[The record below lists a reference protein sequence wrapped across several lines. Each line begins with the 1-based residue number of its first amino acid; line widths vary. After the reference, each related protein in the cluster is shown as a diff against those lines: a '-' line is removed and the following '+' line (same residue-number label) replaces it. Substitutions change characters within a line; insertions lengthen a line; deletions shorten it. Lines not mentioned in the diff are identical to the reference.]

1 MIGDESARI
10 SKRADAAKV
19 AAEQGRLRY
28 YIAGQS
34 TSVGAYLLEQLLFF
48 GLAWMPSLVGV
59 GLRALAYKLILKSK
73 GLSAI
78 ENNVRIAQ
86 ARNVTLGANVYL
98 DYGVYLHACPRGI
111 HIGDNVFVMH
121 QTELHVYNFRDLPQS
136 GIWIGD
142 NCFIGEFT
150 IVRGQGGVHIGNSVL
165 VAPAVK
171 ILAVNHLFG
180 DVTQP
185 VIAQG
190 IEARGIVIEDG
201 AWLGGGAV
209 VLDGVRIG
217 QGAVVGAGAV
227 VTRDVPSFS
236 VAVGSPARV
245 VKQYGEAGEKV
256 VKVGQRQCE
265 FHC

>member
-1 MIGDESARI
+1 MDGQAGGEPAWI
-10 SKRADAAKV
+10 SRKKDAATV
-19 AAEQGRLRY
+19 AAERGRLRY

-34 TSVGAYLLEQLLFF
+34 TSVSAYLLEQLLFF

-73 GLSAI
+73 GLPAI
-78 ENNVRIAQ
+78 ENNVRLAQ

-98 DYGVYLHACPRGI
+98 DYGVYLHACPQGI

-150 IVRGQGGVHIGNSVL
+150 IVRGQGGVRIGNSVL
-165 VAPAVK
+165 VAPGAR

-185 VIAQG
+185 VMVQG
-190 IEARGIVIEDG
+190 IEARGIVVEDG
-201 AWLGGGAV
+201 AWIGGGAL
-209 VLDGVRIG
+209 VLDGVRVG
-217 QGAVVGAGAV
+217 RGAVVGAGAV
-227 VTRDVPSFS
+227 VTRDVPPFS

-245 VKQYGEAGEKV
+245 VKRYDQ
-256 VKVGQRQCE
+256 
-265 FHC
+265 

>member
-1 MIGDESARI
+1 MGANSDDDRATI
-10 SKRADAAKV
+10 SKRKDAAQV
-19 AAEQGRLRY
+19 AAAQGRLRY

-34 TSVGAYLLEQLLFF
+34 TSIGAYMLEQMLFAA
-48 GLAWMPSLVGV
+48 LAWMPSLLGV
-59 GLRALAYKLILKSK
+59 GLRALAYKPILKSK
-73 GLSAI
+73 GLPAI

-86 ARNVTLGANVYL
+86 AGNVTLGANVYL
-98 DYGVYLHACPRGI
+98 DYGVYLHACPQGI

-150 IVRGQGGVHIGNSVL
+150 IVRGQGGVHIGDSVL
-165 VAPAVK
+165 TAPGVK

-185 VIAQG
+185 VMAQG
-190 IEARGIVIEDG
+190 IEAKGIAIEDG
-201 AWLGGGAV
+201 AWIGGGAL

-217 QGAVVGAGAV
+217 RGAVVGAGAV
-227 VTRDVPSFS
+227 VTKDVPPFS

-245 VKQYGEAGEKV
+245 IKQYGKPTRE
-256 VKVGQRQCE
+256 
-265 FHC
+265 

>member
-1 MIGDESARI
+1 MIGDKSVRV
-10 SKRADAAKV
+10 SKRADAATV

-28 YIAGQS
+28 YIVGQS
-34 TSVGAYLLEQLLFF
+34 TSVAAYLLEQILFF

-73 GLSAI
+73 GLPAI

-86 ARNVTLGANVYL
+86 ARNVTLGDNVYL
-98 DYGVYLHACPRGI
+98 DHGVYLHACPQGI

-121 QTELHVYNFRDLPQS
+121 QTELHVYNFRGLPQS

-142 NCFIGEFT
+142 NSFIGEFT
-150 IVRGQGGVHIGNSVL
+150 IVRGQGGVHIGDSVL
-165 VAPAVK
+165 IAPGVK

-180 DVTQP
+180 DVTLP
-185 VIAQG
+185 VMAQG
-190 IEARGIVIEDG
+190 IEAKGIVIEDG
-201 AWLGGGAV
+201 AWIGGGAV

-227 VTRDVPSFS
+227 VTRDVPPFS

-245 VKQYGEAGEKV
+245 VKRYGETEATAG
-256 VKVGQRQCE
+256 
-265 FHC
+265 

>member
-10 SKRADAAKV
+10 SKGADAAKV

-136 GIWIGD
+136 GIWVGD

-201 AWLGGGAV
+201 AWIGGGAV

-256 VKVGQRQCE
+256 VK
-265 FHC
+265 

>member
-1 MIGDESARI
+1 MISDGSAHV
-10 SKRADAAKV
+10 SKRADAATV
-19 AAEQGRLRY
+19 AAERGRLRY

-48 GLAWMPSLVGV
+48 GLAWMPSLIGV
-59 GLRALAYKLILKSK
+59 GLRALAYKLILNSK
-73 GLSAI
+73 GLPAI

-86 ARNVTLGANVYL
+86 ARNVTLGENVYL
-98 DYGVYLHACPRGI
+98 DNGVYLHACPQGI

-121 QTELHVYNFRDLPQS
+121 HTELHVYNFRDLPQS

-142 NCFIGEFT
+142 HCFIGEFT
-150 IVRGQGGVHIGNSVL
+150 IVRGQGGVQLGDSVL
-165 VAPAVK
+165 VAPGAK

-185 VIAQG
+185 VMAQG
-190 IEARGIVIEDG
+190 IEGRGIVIEDG
-201 AWLGGGAV
+201 AWIGGGAV
-209 VLDGVRIG
+209 VLDGVRVG

-227 VTRDVPSFS
+227 VTGDVPPFS

-245 VKQYGEAGEKV
+245 VKRYGESAEKAT
-256 VKVGQRQCE
+256 
-265 FHC
+265 

>member
-1 MIGDESARI
+1 MDSRAGDESLWV
-10 SKRADAAKV
+10 SKKREAATV

-34 TSVGAYLLEQLLFF
+34 TSVGDYLLEQLLFV

-73 GLSAI
+73 GLPAI
-78 ENNVRIAQ
+78 ENHVRIAQ

-98 DYGVYLHACPRGI
+98 DYGVYLHACPQGI

-136 GIWIGD
+136 GIWVGD
-142 NCFIGEFT
+142 GCFIGEFT
-150 IVRGQGGVHIGNSVL
+150 IVRGQGGVHIGKSVL
-165 VAPAVK
+165 IAPGAK

-185 VIAQG
+185 VMSQG

-201 AWLGGGAV
+201 AWIGGGAL
-209 VLDGVRIG
+209 VLDGVRVG

-227 VTRDVPSFS
+227 VTRDVPPFS
-236 VAVGSPARV
+236 VVVGSPARV
-245 VKQYGEAGEKV
+245 VKRYGPAGATAA
-256 VKVGQRQCE
+256 
-265 FHC
+265 

>member
-1 MIGDESARI
+1 MNTSIGNGPTHI
-10 SKRADAAKV
+10 SREKDAAQV
-19 AAEQGRLRY
+19 AATQGRLRY

-34 TSVGAYLLEQLLFF
+34 TSLGAYLLEQALFF
-48 GLAWMPSLVGV
+48 TLAWMPSLVGL

-73 GLSAI
+73 GLPAI
-78 ENNVRIAQ
+78 ESNVRIAQ

-98 DYGVYLHACPRGI
+98 DYGVYLHACPQGI

-121 QTELHVYNFRDLPQS
+121 QTELHVYNFRDLPHS

-150 IVRGQGGVHIGNSVL
+150 IVRGQGGVHIGDSVL
-165 VAPAVK
+165 VAPGAE

-190 IEARGIVIEDG
+190 IEAKGIVIEDG
-201 AWLGGGAV
+201 AWIGGGAV
-209 VLDGVRIG
+209 VLDGVRVG
-217 QGAVVGAGAV
+217 RGAVIGAGAV
-227 VTRDVPSFS
+227 VTRDVPPFS

-245 VKQYGEAGEKV
+245 VKQYDSQTGAIQGTS
-256 VKVGQRQCE
+256 
-265 FHC
+265 HPT

>member
-1 MIGDESARI
+1 MSGDPSAHI
-10 SKRADAAKV
+10 SKRADAATA

-28 YIAGQS
+28 YIGGQS
-34 TSVGAYLLEQLLFF
+34 TSVGAYLLEQFLFF
-48 GLAWMPSLVGV
+48 GLAWMPSLLGI

-73 GLSAI
+73 GLPAI
-78 ENNVRIAQ
+78 ESNVRIAQ
-86 ARNVTLGANVYL
+86 ARNVTLGTNVYL
-98 DYGVYLHACPRGI
+98 DHGVYLHACPQGI
-111 HIGDNVFVMH
+111 HIGDDVFIMH

-136 GIWIGD
+136 GIWIG
-142 NCFIGEFT
+142 NHCFIGEFT

-165 VAPAVK
+165 VAPGVK

-185 VIAQG
+185 VMAQG

-201 AWLGGGAV
+201 AWIGGGAV

-227 VTRDVPSFS
+227 VTRDVPAFS
-236 VAVGSPARV
+236 VAVGSPARI
-245 VKQYGEAGEKV
+245 VKRYDSPEGIAESS
-256 VKVGQRQCE
+256 RR
-265 FHC
+265 

>member
-1 MIGDESARI
+1 MMGDESAPVSR
-10 SKRADAAKV
+10 RADAATV

-34 TSVGAYLLEQLLFF
+34 TSLGAYLLEQLLFF
-48 GLAWMPSLVGV
+48 GLAWMPSLVGL
-59 GLRALAYKLILKSK
+59 GLRALAYKLILNSK
-73 GLSAI
+73 GLPAI

-86 ARNVTLGANVYL
+86 ARNVTLGEDVYL
-98 DYGVYLHACPRGI
+98 DYGVYLHACPQGI

-121 QTELHVYNFRDLPQS
+121 HTELHVYNFRDLPQS

-150 IVRGQGGVHIGNSVL
+150 IVRGQGGVHIGDSVL
-165 VAPAVK
+165 VAPGAR

-185 VIAQG
+185 VMAQG
-190 IEARGIVIEDG
+190 IEARGIAIEDG
-201 AWLGGGAV
+201 AWIGGGAV
-209 VLDGVRIG
+209 VLDGVRVG

-227 VTRDVPSFS
+227 VTREVPPFS
-236 VAVGSPARV
+236 VVVGSPARV
-245 VKQYGEAGEKV
+245 VKRYGGAEETAS
-256 VKVGQRQCE
+256 
-265 FHC
+265 

>member
-1 MIGDESARI
+1 MSADTGDESPAI
-10 SKRADAAKV
+10 SKVKDAVQV
-19 AAEQGRLRY
+19 AAERGRLRY

-34 TSVGAYLLEQLLFF
+34 TGLGAYLLEQTLFSA
-48 GLAWMPSLVGV
+48 LAWMPGLVGL
-59 GLRALAYKLILKSK
+59 GLRALTYKLILRSK
-73 GLSAI
+73 GLPAV

-98 DYGVYLHACPRGI
+98 DYGVYLHACPQGI
-111 HIGDNVFVMH
+111 HIGDDVFIMH

-150 IVRGQGGVHIGNSVL
+150 IVRGQGGVRIGDSVL
-165 VAPAVK
+165 IAPGAK

-185 VIAQG
+185 VMAQG

-201 AWLGGGAV
+201 AWIGGGAV

-217 QGAVVGAGAV
+217 RGAVVGAGAV
-227 VTRDVPSFS
+227 VTSDVPPFS

-245 VKQYGEAGEKV
+245 VKRYSQQE
-256 VKVGQRQCE
+256 GQV
-265 FHC
+265 

>member
-1 MIGDESARI
+1 MSINTGDKPLQI
-10 SKRADAAKV
+10 SKKKDAAQV

-34 TSVGAYLLEQLLFF
+34 TSLGAYLVEQALFF
-48 GLAWMPSLVGV
+48 SLAWMPSLVGV

-73 GLSAI
+73 GLAAI

-98 DYGVYLHACPRGI
+98 DCGVYLHACPQGI

-165 VAPAVK
+165 IAPGAK
-171 ILAVNHLFG
+171 LLAVNHLFG

-185 VIAQG
+185 VMAQG
-190 IEARGIVIEDG
+190 IQAKGIIVEDG
-201 AWLGGGAV
+201 AWIGGGGV
-209 VLDGVRIG
+209 VLDGVRVG

-227 VTRDVPSFS
+227 VTREVPPFS
-236 VAVGSPARV
+236 VVVGSPARV
-245 VKQYGEAGEKV
+245 VKRYGGAEETAS
-256 VKVGQRQCE
+256 
-265 FHC
+265 

>member
-1 MIGDESARI
+1 MFSDESVQI
-10 SKRADAAKV
+10 SKRIDAASV

-34 TSVGAYLLEQLLFF
+34 TSVGAYVLEQLLFF
-48 GLAWMPSLVGV
+48 GLAWMPSLIGV

-73 GLSAI
+73 NLVAI
-78 ENNVRIAQ
+78 ENNVRIAM

-98 DYGVYLHACPRGI
+98 DCGVYLHACPQGI

-165 VAPAVK
+165 IAPGAK
-171 ILAVNHLFG
+171 LLAVNHLFG

-185 VIAQG
+185 VMAQG
-190 IEARGIVIEDG
+190 IQARGIIVEDG
-201 AWLGGGAV
+201 AWIGGGAV
-209 VLDGVRIG
+209 VLDGVRVG

-227 VTRDVPSFS
+227 VTREVPPFS
-236 VAVGSPARV
+236 VVVGSPARV
-245 VKQYGEAGEKV
+245 VKRYGGAEETAS
-256 VKVGQRQCE
+256 
-265 FHC
+265 

>member
-1 MIGDESARI
+1 MKGDESVHI
-10 SKRADAAKV
+10 SERADAATV

-73 GLSAI
+73 GLPAI
-78 ENNVRIAQ
+78 EDNVRIAQ

-98 DYGVYLHACPRGI
+98 DHGVYLHACPQGI
-111 HIGDNVFVMH
+111 HLGDDVFVMH
-121 QTELHVYNFRDLPQS
+121 HTELHVYNFRDLPQS
-136 GIWIGD
+136 GIWIGN

-150 IVRGQGGVHIGNSVL
+150 IVRGQGGVQIGDSVL
-165 VAPAVK
+165 VAPGVR
-171 ILAVNHLFG
+171 ILAVNHRFG
-180 DVTQP
+180 DVTRP

-190 IEARGIVIEDG
+190 IEAKGIVIEDG
-201 AWLGGGAV
+201 AWIGGGAV
-209 VLDGVRIG
+209 VLDGVRVG

-227 VTRDVPSFS
+227 VTGDVPAFS
-236 VAVGSPARV
+236 VAAGSPARV
-245 VKQYGEAGEKV
+245 VRHYGQAGEV
-256 VKVGQRQCE
+256 AE
-265 FHC
+265 

>member
-1 MIGDESARI
+1 MPGNPSAHI
-10 SKRADAAKV
+10 SKRADAATA

-34 TSVGAYLLEQLLFF
+34 TSFGAYLLEQFLFF
-48 GLAWMPSLVGV
+48 GLAWMPSLLGI

-73 GLSAI
+73 GLPAI
-78 ENNVRIAQ
+78 ESNVRIAQ
-86 ARNVTLGANVYL
+86 ACNVTLGANVYL
-98 DYGVYLHACPRGI
+98 DHGVYLHACPQGI
-111 HIGDNVFVMH
+111 HIGDDVFIMH

-136 GIWIGD
+136 GIWIG
-142 NCFIGEFT
+142 NHCFIGEFT

-165 VAPAVK
+165 VAPGVK

-185 VIAQG
+185 VMAQG

-201 AWLGGGAV
+201 AWIGGGAV

-227 VTRDVPSFS
+227 VTRDVPAFS
-236 VAVGSPARV
+236 VAVGSPARI
-245 VKQYGEAGEKV
+245 VKRYDSPEGIAESS
-256 VKVGQRQCE
+256 RR
-265 FHC
+265 